1 MRLRPTLAS
10 LPPAPDVERGRNLG
24 SMEWDLWV
32 DYHRTDG
39 DGLTHTN
46 RRHLRPG
53 VDLIVGSYLV
63 VGDEDAEPAVAE
75 VVSVDAKG
83 IVLVRVL
90 PGAAEEHLHLV
101 RHRHPSAS

>member
-1 MRLRPTLAS
+1 MVGVALI
-10 LPPAPDVERGRNLG
+10 G
-24 SMEWDLWV
+24 MEWDLWV

-39 DGLTHTN
+39 EGLTHTN

-75 VVSVDAKG
+75 VVSVDARG

-90 PGAAEEHLHLV
+90 PGPAADHLHLV
-101 RHRHPSAS
+101 RHRQSTAG